1 MLTLRCRARFQMND
15 TMTNLQ
21 NWNHAVDVENKH
33 NSVALFFSLV
43 RSVELADRLGVDNG
57 VSIVTMFTRS
67 PTLSPS
73 VSVYLNIRWRL
84 ISPNRFLKIALI
96 LLIFDV
102 CVTVSLRY
110 VFSKMR

>member
-1 MLTLRCRARFQMND
+1 MND

-21 NWNHAVDVENKH
+21 NWNRAVDVENKH

-67 PTLSPS
+67 PTLSLSFGFGILEYS
-73 VSVYLNIRWRL
+73 VAVDFAQPLS
-84 ISPNRFLKIALI
+84 
-96 LLIFDV
+96 
-102 CVTVSLRY
+102 
-110 VFSKMR
+110 